1 MNAVYLYFA
10 NIVNWSI
17 RGEDE
22 CADLVLQRHQLVKKN
37 FCQPCFYRVK
47 VATLL
52 LLSDGGIPSSISAVG
67 GGGRLQPDRLLTKLP
82 QVPLRPTSP
91 TCPSL
96 CLVGSFSTWGR
107 SSPSSSSSS
116 SISRRRKLKEE
127 QGCRRQAPGKCLSR
141 ASSLLMTPREIGWFP
156 LSQSRPGSETPR

>member
-1 MNAVYLYFA
+1 MCRLGFTTASA
-10 NIVNWSI
+10 
-17 RGEDE
+17 
-22 CADLVLQRHQLVKKN
+22 CQKN

-67 GGGRLQPDRLLTKLP
+67 GGGRLQPDPLLTKLP

-107 SSPSSSSSS
+107 SSPSSSSS